1 MAVDQVQMSNLTHRY
16 RGQVESSHR
25 PSHILTVLTV
35 LDQPNSHFHS
45 STSTTTAN
53 TGRATR

>member
-16 RGQVESSHR
+16 RGQA
-25 PSHILTVLTV
+25 PSHILTVLTA